1 MGWWRRDGGQAASPA
16 RIRLAAAI
24 NRYYTIPYGTKQPF
38 VAHMLSLALTSAA
51 EQAQALAARVR
62 ALRLRLGWTQVEAAG
77 RSGMTLASY
86 KRFER
91 TGEIALRSLLKLA
104 LVMDQVERVEALFQ
118 PPPWRSLDEAMAI
131 EPKRQR
137 APRRRLSL

>member
-1 MGWWRRDGGQAASPA
+1 
-16 RIRLAAAI
+16 
-24 NRYYTIPYGTKQPF
+24 
-38 VAHMLSLALTSAA
+38 MLSLELTSAA

-77 RSGMTLASY
+77 RAGMTLASY

-104 LVMDQVERVEALFQ
+104 LVMDQLDRVEALFQ
-118 PPPWRSLDEAMAI
+118 PPPWRSLDEAIAV
-131 EPKRQR
+131 EPKRKR
-137 APRRRLSL
+137 APRRRVSP